1 MDRSRRSASATGS
14 IRTPSPTAPTTPQ
27 RKTAGSGDAQLLP
40 MDLAQLVPGGV
51 RIGRGTQDKLSVE
64 VRDDVTGLVEFTV
77 RVMGYRHYP

>member
-1 MDRSRRSASATGS
+1 
-14 IRTPSPTAPTTPQ
+14 
-27 RKTAGSGDAQLLP
+27 

-77 RVMGYRHYP
+77 RVMGHRHYP